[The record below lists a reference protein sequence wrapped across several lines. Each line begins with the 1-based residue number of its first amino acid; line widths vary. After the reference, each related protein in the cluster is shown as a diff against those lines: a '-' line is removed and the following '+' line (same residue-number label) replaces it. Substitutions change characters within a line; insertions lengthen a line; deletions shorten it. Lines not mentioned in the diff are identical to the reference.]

1 MLSVMVSS
9 SLVLIV
15 FFLGASEE
23 AKPAATT
30 TTIKNT
36 KPQCR
41 PEDYASRLQDLRVTF
56 HRVKPTLQRED
67 DYSVWLDGTVVKGC
81 WGCSVMDWLLRR
93 YLEIVFPA
101 GDHVY
106 PGLKTELHSMRSTL
120 ESIYKDMRQC
130 PLLGCGDKSVIS
142 RLSQEAERKSDNGTR
157 KGLSELDTLFSR
169 LEEYLHS
176 RK

>member
-1 MLSVMVSS
+1 MSSGGLRDQIARFPRHLSS
-9 SLVLIV
+9 SKTYVGRSRRYGLLRRSFFFRVSGDVV
-15 FFLGASEE
+15 FL
-23 AKPAATT
+23 
-30 TTIKNT
+30 
-36 KPQCR
+36 
-41 PEDYASRLQDLRVTF
+41 LQ
-56 HRVKPTLQRED
+56 QRED

-130 PLLGCGDKSVIS
+130 VSVS
-142 RLSQEAERKSDNGTR
+142 VAALSTQREQRVHS
-157 KGLSELDTLFSR
+157 TLFYFCRAPS
-169 LEEYLHS
+169 LC
-176 RK
+176 

>member
-23 AKPAATT
+23 AKPAT

-41 PEDYASRLQDLRVTF
+41 PEDYATRLQDLRVTF

-67 DYSVWLDGTVVKGC
+67 DYSVWLD
-81 WGCSVMDWLLRR
+81 
-93 YLEIVFPA
+93 

>member
-15 FFLGASEE
+15 FLLGASEE
-23 AKPAATT
+23 AKPAT

-41 PEDYASRLQDLRVTF
+41 PEDYATRLQDLRVTF
-56 HRVKPTLQRED
+56 HRVKPTL
-67 DYSVWLDGTVVKGC
+67 VGHV
-81 WGCSVMDWLLRR
+81 
-93 YLEIVFPA
+93 

-130 PLLGCGDKSVIS
+130 
-142 RLSQEAERKSDNGTR
+142 EAERKSDNGTR

>member
-23 AKPAATT
+23 AKPATT

-41 PEDYASRLQDLRVTF
+41 PEDYATRLQDLRVTF

-67 DYSVWLDGTVVKGC
+67 DYSVWLDGTMVKGC

-120 ESIYKDMRQC
+120 ESIYKDMRQW
-130 PLLGCGDKSVIS
+130 
-142 RLSQEAERKSDNGTR
+142 EAERKSDNGTR

>member
-15 FFLGASEE
+15 FLLGASEE
-23 AKPAATT
+23 AKPAT

-41 PEDYASRLQDLRVTF
+41 PEDYATRLQDLRVTF

-130 PLLGCGDKSVIS
+130 
-142 RLSQEAERKSDNGTR
+142 EAERKSDNGTR